1 MWKRRRKV
9 VESYTLRHGVQ
20 PGGAREWREAQGRW
34 TVIQQSRDS
43 RTPFALY
50 NNMMQKVTDLF
61 EVRVSRGARNKLIGE
76 LGGERRRLLV
86 EITDADKG
94 RGEVQLA
101 IRPFGDGEF
110 LHDYLPGSFATMVA
124 SAVLG
129 DACIP
134 F

>member
-1 MWKRRRKV
+1 V
-9 VESYTLRHGVQ
+9 TESYTLKYGVQ

-50 NNMMQKVTDLF
+50 NNLMQKVTDLF

-76 LGGERRRLLV
+76 LGGGPRRLMV

-94 RGEVQLA
+94 RGEVELT
-101 IRPFGDGEF
+101 IRPFGADEF
-110 LHDYLPGSFATMVA
+110 LHDYLPGSLATMVA
-124 SAVLG
+124 NAMLG
-129 DACIP
+129 DNHLP